1 MKQDLKKCQS
11 KIEKY
16 EKDEDRILS
25 CLTTS
30 FAVNLCLY
38 SGHPQIGYTYMS
50 MGKLVTIYGTS
61 CLSLLGIC
69 PKWIL
74 AYDFYE
80 NKDGKLYCKVA
91 NEIDYDFMRNTVEDY
106 VYEKYQISRLHNKNP
121 FYKTVSYNMETL
133 TMLTLK
139 EYYERREYLTEK

>member
-1 MKQDLKKCQS
+1 MKDDLMKCRS
-11 KIEKY
+11 KLEKY
-16 EKDEDRILS
+16 DKEEDRILS

-30 FAVNLCLY
+30 FAANLCLF

-50 MGKLVTIYGTS
+50 MEKLVTIYGTS

-106 VYEKYQISRLHNKNP
+106 VYQKYEINKLNNCNP
-121 FYKTVSYNMETL
+121 FYKSVSYEL
-133 TMLTLK
+133 
-139 EYYERREYLTEK
+139 